1 MKRLLAL
8 LAVTTALV
16 FSGALFAQTD
26 TPTMSASADPRE
38 VDVGE
43 AFTVS
48 FSDGRCRRP
57 SPSDPRL
64 GLTTAFGPVRPA
76 SRRRRRSASST
87 AA

>member
-48 FSDGRCRRP
+48 FSVTTDASGP
-57 SPSDPRL
+57 SPSD
-64 GLTTAFGPVRPA
+64 A
-76 SRRRRRSASST
+76 
-87 AA
+87 